1 MIPLLINLA
10 LQAGMPSIR
19 AILERKL
26 GDAGGGLAADVIGTI
41 AARAGV
47 KPDELEAVA
56 TESPGK
62 IIDAMR
68 QVEPMTPELIALYT
82 KGLEQQFTL
91 LQAEMAEGGWK
102 AAWRPAGM
110 WFLLFLWFWQ
120 VIGLHVLNAIFRI
133 ALPPM
138 PWDQLIYF
146 SGLYMGLYMGGHT
159 LKALASKSSGAGK

>member
-1 MIPLLINLA
+1 MAPAIIALA
-10 LQAGMPSIR
+10 LQAGFPTIK

-26 GDAGGGLAADVIGTI
+26 GDAGGGLAADVLGTI
-41 AARAGV
+41 ASRVGV
-47 KPDELEAVA
+47 KPEQLEAVA
-56 TESPGK
+56 AESPGR

-82 KGLEQQFTL
+82 KGLEHQFTL

-102 AAWRPAGM
+102 ASWRPAGM
-110 WFLLFLWFWQ
+110 WFVLFLWAWQ
-120 VIGLHVLNAIFRI
+120 VVILHVCNAVWKI

-159 LKALASKSSGAGK
+159 IKDAVAKWAGAGK

>member
-1 MIPLLINLA
+1 MAPLIA
-10 LQAGMPSIR
+10 IAVQAGLPSI
-19 AILERKL
+19 ASILQRKL
-26 GDAGGGLAADVIGTI
+26 GDAGGGLAADVLNTI
-41 AARAGV
+41 ASRAGAKV
-47 KPDELEAVA
+47 EDLEKMADEN
-56 TESPGK
+56 PGK
-62 IIDAMR
+62 VLDAMR

-82 KGLEQQFTL
+82 KGLEHQFTL

-110 WFLLFLWFWQ
+110 WFVLFLWLWQ
-120 VIGLHVLNAIFRI
+120 VVLLHVANAVWKI

-159 LKALASKSSGAGK
+159 LKDMAAKWAGAGK

>member
-1 MIPLLINLA
+1 MAPLIAIA
-10 LQAGMPSIR
+10 LNAGFPTIASI
-19 AILERKL
+19 LQRKL
-26 GDAGGGLAADVIGTI
+26 GDAGGTLATDVLTTI
-41 AARAGV
+41 AARAGMKV
-47 KPDELEAVA
+47 DELEKTAD
-56 TESPGK
+56 ENPGRV
-62 IIDAMR
+62 IDAMR

-82 KGLEQQFTL
+82 KGLENQFTL

-110 WFLLFLWFWQ
+110 WFVLFLWAWQ
-120 VIGLHVLNAIFRI
+120 VVLLHVANAVWKI

-159 LKALASKSSGAGK
+159 VKDVVANLSGAGK

>member
-1 MIPLLINLA
+1 MAPLIAIA
-10 LQAGMPSIR
+10 LQAGLPSIA
-19 AILERKL
+19 AILQRKL
-26 GDAGGGLAADVIGTI
+26 GDAGGGLAADVLGAI

-47 KPDELEAVA
+47 TPDQLETTAA
-56 TESPGK
+56 ENPGRL
-62 IIDAMR
+62 IDAMR

-82 KGLEQQFTL
+82 RGLEHQFTL

-110 WFLLFLWFWQ
+110 WFVLFLWLWQ
-120 VIGLHVLNAIFRI
+120 VVILHVCNAIWKI

-159 LKALASKSSGAGK
+159 IKDAVAKLAGAAK